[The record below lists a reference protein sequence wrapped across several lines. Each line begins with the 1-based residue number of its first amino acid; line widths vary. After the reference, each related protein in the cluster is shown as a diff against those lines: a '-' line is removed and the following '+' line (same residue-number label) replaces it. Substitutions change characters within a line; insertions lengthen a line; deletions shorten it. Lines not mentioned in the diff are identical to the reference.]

1 MGNKVNRMKKVIL
14 LFVALFVAT
23 IVNAQDVCV
32 GPKFG
37 YQTAKLSFKGS
48 HIKQDFKNDMTFGMF
63 ARFTYPKFILQPEI
77 LYSFNARNC
86 INIPVY
92 FGYKLVD
99 NKNLKMRANAGPVL
113 FYNTM
118 KGVTGG
124 RLTLGGSLGLG
135 VDVWR
140 FTADLNYSL
149 GATNYIGLISTS
161 KANQNVFTL
170 TFGFKL
176 RY

>member
-1 MGNKVNRMKKVIL
+1 MRKVFL

-23 IVNAQDVCV
+23 TVNAQTDVWV

-48 HIKQDFKNDMTFGMF
+48 NVKQDFKNDMTFGMF
-63 ARFTYPKFILQPEI
+63 ARFTFPKFIIQPEL

-86 INIPVY
+86 INVPVY

-99 NKNLKMRANAGPVL
+99 DKIFKMRANAGPVL

-118 KGVTGG
+118 KDVSGG
-124 RLTLGGSLGLG
+124 RLTFGGSLGLG
-135 VDVWR
+135 IDVWR

-149 GATNYIGLISTS
+149 GATNIGLISTS
-161 KANQNVFTL
+161 KANQNIFTL

>member
-1 MGNKVNRMKKVIL
+1 MGYKVNHMKKVL

-23 IVNAQDVCV
+23 AVNAQTDVWV
-32 GPKFG
+32 GPKIG

-48 HIKQDFKNDMTFGMF
+48 NVKQDFKNDMTFGMF
-63 ARFTYPKFILQPEI
+63 TRFTFKNFILQPEI
-77 LYSFNARNC
+77 LYSLNETNS
-86 INIPVY
+86 INVPVY

-99 NKNLKMRANAGPVL
+99 KKNLKMRANAGPVL
-113 FYNTM
+113 FCNTA
-118 KGVTGG
+118 KNVSGS

-135 VDVWR
+135 LDVWR
-140 FTADLNYSL
+140 FTVDLNYSL
-149 GATNYIGLISTS
+149 GATNLIVSSAS
-161 KANQNVFTL
+161 KASQNIFTL